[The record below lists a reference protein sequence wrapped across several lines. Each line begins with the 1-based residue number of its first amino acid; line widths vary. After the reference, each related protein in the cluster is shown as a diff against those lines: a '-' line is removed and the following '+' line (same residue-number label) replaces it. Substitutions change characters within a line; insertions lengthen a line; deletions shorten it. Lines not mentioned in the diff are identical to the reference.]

1 MSAHRACQV
10 LIALFLFPVAGCAV
24 FGSGKNNAVQKDPNF
39 REGYEDGCA
48 AATDQG
54 ADLRDRPI
62 GDKQL
67 YANNDI
73 YRTGWRNGF
82 QACRRTDMEPNA
94 NPGDNPVRLPG
105 PGH

>member
-1 MSAHRACQV
+1 MPAHRACQM
-10 LIALFLFPVAGCAV
+10 LIALFLFSAAGCAV
-24 FGSGKNNAVQKDPNF
+24 FGKNSAVQKDPNF

-67 YANNDI
+67 YADNDI
-73 YRTGWRNGF
+73 YRTGWRSGF
-82 QACRRTDMEPNA
+82 QACRRSDMEPNA
-94 NPGDNPVRLPG
+94 NPGDNPIRLPG